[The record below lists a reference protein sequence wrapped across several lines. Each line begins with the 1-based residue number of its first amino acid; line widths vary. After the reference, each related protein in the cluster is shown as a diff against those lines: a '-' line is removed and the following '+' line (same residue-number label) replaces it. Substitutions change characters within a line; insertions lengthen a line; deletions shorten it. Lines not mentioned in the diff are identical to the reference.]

1 MLYMPEGAVRE
12 FESSLSPKGQIT
24 VPIELR
30 RRWGLK
36 PKDRVAIQVADE
48 IVTLVPI
55 RSPVDETYGVLP
67 PLSQPLSVEEMTAIA
82 ADEHAEETA
91 HEGR

>member
-1 MLYMPEGAVRE
+1 MTA

-24 VPIELR
+24 LPLELR

-36 PKDRVAIQVADE
+36 PKDRVAIQIEDD
-48 IVTLVPI
+48 IVTIAPL
-55 RSPVDETYGVLP
+55 RSPVEATYGVLS
-67 PLSQPLSVEEMTAIA
+67 PLPRPLSVEEMTEIA
-82 ADEHAEETA
+82 AEEHAQAAA